1 MSGGLDLALRKGTI
15 QSVPHICESL
25 VLQKVSLNGKK
36 ISGGRELECGDQ
48 KKKPAYPSKESSK
61 GNSRVK
67 SR

>member
-1 MSGGLDLALRKGTI
+1 MTLRKGTV
-15 QSVPHICESL
+15 QSAPYICVSL
-25 VLQKVSLNGKK
+25 VLQKVLLNGKK

-48 KKKPAYPSKESSK
+48 KKKPACPSKEPWK